1 MSRKEEV
8 LQDVVIKFAGDSGD
22 GMQLTGSQF
31 TNNSALLGLDLAT
44 FPDFPAEIRAPQGTL
59 PGVSGYQLRFSSDKV
74 FTPGDECDV
83 LVAMNA
89 AALKTNLKGLKKG
102 GKIIAN
108 TDGFD
113 SKNLR
118 LANYPDGINPLEDGS
133 LGNYEVIKMDV
144 TKMTREALKEITMG
158 TKEKDRAKNM
168 FVLGFLYWMYNRD
181 MENTTR
187 FLQEKFG
194 KKPEILESNLK
205 ALHAGYNFGDT
216 TETFTTRYRVEKAR
230 MEPGVYRSIMGNQA
244 LAFGLIA
251 ASQKSG
257 LPIFLGSYPITPAS
271 DILHEL
277 SRYKSF
283 GVRTFQAEDEIAA
296 ITSAIGAAYG
306 GSLGITT
313 TSGPGMAL
321 KAEAMGLA
329 VMMEIPLLICDI
341 QRGGPS
347 TGLPT
352 KTEQSDLLQA
362 YYGRNGECPMPVIS
376 ASTPSD
382 CFSAIYEAV
391 RIAVQHMTP
400 VIFLSDGYIANG
412 AEPWRFPKS
421 EDLPPITVNFK
432 KELTQDETQF
442 QPYLRDEKLVRP
454 WAVPGTPGLEHRVGG
469 LEKQNVTGNVSYDPE
484 NHQLMVKIR
493 QEKVDR
499 IADHIPEQTLDS
511 GPASGKILV
520 LGWGST
526 YGAIKSAV
534 AELQDEGFAVSHA
547 HLRYLRPFPKNLGTM
562 LKNFDHVLIPEINN
576 GQLIKI
582 IRDQFFVDAKAYN
595 KIMGIPITKT
605 ELVMKLHEMLGSSN

>member
-1 MSRKEEV
+1 MNRKEEI
-8 LQDVVIKFAGDSGD
+8 LRDVVIKFAGDSGD

-31 TNNSALLGLDLAT
+31 TNNTAMLGIDLAT

-89 AALKTNLKGLKKG
+89 AALKANLKSLKKG

-108 TDGFD
+108 TEGFD

-118 LANYPDGINPLEDGS
+118 LANYPEGVHPLEDHS
-133 LGNYEVIKMDV
+133 LDNYTVFPVDV
-144 TKMTREALKEITMG
+144 TKMTREALKDIQMG

-168 FVLGFLYWMYNRD
+168 FVLGFLYWMYNRN
-181 MENTTR
+181 METTIK
-187 FLQEKFG
+187 FLTDKFG
-194 KKPEILESNLK
+194 KKPEILQSNVK
-205 ALHAGYNFGDT
+205 ALQAGFNFGDT
-216 TETFTTRYRVEKAR
+216 TETFTTTYRVEKAK
-230 MEPGVYRSIMGNQA
+230 MNPGTYRSIMGNQA
-244 LAFGLIA
+244 LTYGLIA

-277 SRYKSF
+277 SRHKSF
-283 GVRTFQAEDEIAA
+283 GVRTFQAEDEIAG

-306 GSLGITT
+306 GSLGVTT

-329 VMMEIPLLICDI
+329 VMLEIPLLICDI

-362 YYGRNGECPMPVIS
+362 YYGRNGECPMPIIS

-382 CFSAIYEAV
+382 CFDAVYEAV

-412 AEPWRFPKS
+412 AEPWKFPAS
-421 EDLPPITVNFK
+421 ADLPPIEVRFK
-432 KELTQDETQF
+432 TELGVDEEKF

-454 WAVPGTPGLEHRVGG
+454 WAIPGTPGLEHRIGG
-469 LEKQNVTGNVSYDPE
+469 LEKQNVTGNVNYEPE

-493 QEKVDR
+493 EEKVAR
-499 IADHIPEQTLDS
+499 IADFIPPQHLDS
-511 GPASGKILV
+511 GSAKGDLLV

-526 YGAIKSAV
+526 YGSIKSAV
-534 AELQDEGFAVSHA
+534 AELQKEGHAVSHA
-547 HLRYLRPFPKNLGTM
+547 HLRHLRPFPANLGE
-562 LKNFDHVLIPEINN
+562 LLRSFKQVLVPEINN

-582 IRDQFFVDAKAYN
+582 IRDQYFVDAKGYN

-605 ELVMKLHEMLGSSN
+605 ELVMKLREVLNSKS